1 LPPDENAPR
10 TPPSPPAA
18 PERPPVL
25 DPAALA
31 SLANLSVRARV
42 IVEGAFSGM
51 HHNLHAGTS
60 MEFTEHKEYA
70 PGDEIR
76 RIDWKA
82 AGRTGRYYVK
92 RFEDETEMRTF
103 LLVDASASMGYG
115 RHGISKLAY
124 AGMLAG
130 AFAYLLGQQG
140 DPSGLLLFDERTR
153 HYLPPSTRGGQVRE
167 IFRLLETAAPSGRTG
182 GERALGQVGEL
193 ADKRSLVLVFSDL
206 LDTEP
211 EALLGKRAAR
221 TSAEASAGERQ
232 SREKA
237 IGPVAERLANLA
249 ARGHDVVVFHVLDPD
264 EIELPFDD
272 LMYFEGMEPGDGRTL
287 LAEAA
292 DLREAFREESMAFRE
307 RWRHA
312 CLEAGIEY
320 RMVTTRAAP
329 ADVLRGF
336 LSGRRGGRR

>member
-1 LPPDENAPR
+1 MASDVD
-10 TPPSPPAA
+10 PSPTRAPA
-18 PERPPVL
+18 L

-31 SLANLSVRARV
+31 SLANLAVRARV

-115 RHGISKLAY
+115 RTGISKLNY
-124 AGMLAG
+124 AGWLAG

-140 DPSGLLLFDERTR
+140 DSSGLLLFDGQSRQ
-153 HYLPPSTRGGQVRE
+153 YLPPSTRGGQVRE
-167 IFRLLETAAPSGRTG
+167 IFRLLETAAPAGVTATDRV
-182 GERALGQVGEL
+182 LGQVGEL
-193 ADKRSLVLVFSDL
+193 ADKRSLVLLFSDL
-206 LDTEP
+206 LDAEP
-211 EALLGKRAAR
+211 DLAASGAR
-221 TSAEASAGERQ
+221 GDRGGDDKASGA
-232 SREKA
+232 
-237 IGPVAERLANLA
+237 VAERLANLA

-264 EIELPFDD
+264 EIDLPFDD
-272 LMYFEGMEPGDGRTL
+272 LMFFEGIEPGDARTL
-287 LAEAA
+287 LGEANDLRDAFRAEAT
-292 DLREAFREESMAFRE
+292 AFRE
-307 RWRHA
+307 RWRRA
-312 CLEAGIEY
+312 CLEARIEY
-320 RMVTTRAAP
+320 RLVTTTEAP
-329 ADVLRGF
+329 ADVLRAF
-336 LSGRRGGRR
+336 LTGRRRGRR

>member
-1 LPPDENAPR
+1 LPPDDAASPPGSA
-10 TPPSPPAA
+10 PPSPAVPGRAPA
-18 PERPPVL
+18 L
-25 DPAALA
+25 DPTALA

-103 LLVDASASMGYG
+103 LVVDASASMGYG
-115 RHGISKLAY
+115 RKGVSKLTY

-140 DPSGLLLFDERTR
+140 DPSGLMLFDEKTR

-167 IFRLLETAAPSGRTG
+167 IFRLLEGAAPSGRTG
-182 GERALGQVGEL
+182 GDRALGQIGEL

-211 EALLGKRAAR
+211 DLVNRTKPDEAGSPARAPRNKAR
-221 TSAEASAGERQ
+221 GE
-232 SREKA
+232 
-237 IGPVAERLANLA
+237 VAERLANLS

-272 LMYFEGMEPGDGRTL
+272 LMFFEGLEPGDARTL

-292 DLREAFREESMAFRE
+292 DLREAFREESAAFRE
-307 RWRHA
+307 RWRQA
-312 CLEAGIEY
+312 CLESGIEY
-320 RMVTTRAAP
+320 RQVTTNAPP
-329 ADVLRGF
+329 ADVLRTF